1 MIVELTCFCYNIEQ
15 MFGFVKRQLFQ
26 LRSLGNRTFILFYHY
41 RLNMV
46 EVNLMNSG
54 QSLVIQGALLGCL
67 FLAAFGWII
76 TADAAG
82 NQPIASENLLMKQ
95 TSSAILPPMVER
107 LNDAGADP
115 NPGVTREE
123 LFEASVAYTP
133 NDLSS
138 PADFGTDAHTG
149 QTNEDCQVGSEF
161 PDKILAWCELITQ
174 YANQN
179 GLDPSLIAAVI
190 LQESGG
196 QQLAYSHSGAVGLM
210 QVMPRDGI
218 AEKFMCKNGPCFS
231 SRPTISELEDP
242 EFNIAYGTRMLA
254 GLEKRF
260 GNIRDAL
267 KSYGPMDV
275 GYSYADKVLAIWE
288 RYGN

>member
-1 MIVELTCFCYNIEQ
+1 
-15 MFGFVKRQLFQ
+15 MFGIVKRQLFP
-26 LRSLGNRTFILFYHY
+26 LLPLGNRTFILFYHY

-82 NQPIASENLLMKQ
+82 HQPIASENLLMKQ
-95 TSSAILPPMVER
+95 ASGAILPPMVER
-107 LNDAGADP
+107 LNDAGADLG
-115 NPGVTREE
+115 PGEAGE
-123 LFEASVAYTP
+123 DLFQASIAYTP
-133 NDLSS
+133 DDFAS
-138 PADFGTDAHTG
+138 PTDTAIDG
-149 QTNEDCQVGSEF
+149 QNAQTNEDCQVGSDF

-231 SRPTISELEDP
+231 SRPTINELEDP

-275 GYSYADKVLAIWE
+275 GYSYADKVLAILD
-288 RYGN
+288 RYGD